1 MNFDGRRITDCQSR
15 RLWHVLALHPLKIFA
30 TPRFFESA
38 IADLVN
44 SIIDT
49 DQARASL
56 LRTGGFRVP
65 GVFLAIHRARRAIN
79 RALTAARE

>member
-1 MNFDGRRITDCQSR
+1 MNFDGDEPRTAGLR

-30 TPRFFESA
+30 APRFFQSA
-38 IADLVN
+38 SADLVN

-56 LRTGGFRVP
+56 LRTGGFRVA